1 MTPPPKNV
9 PASIRERLR
18 NLARPDGSDFN
29 LLLAAFAT
37 ERFLYRLSQS
47 KHAEH
52 FVLKGARLFALWS
65 RKPHRP
71 TRDLDLLGFGDPSAK
86 ALEKVIREICRMEV
100 TLDGLIF
107 DAQSIQVEENRVEH
121 EYNGQRIRLVANL
134 ENARIPLQIDIG
146 FGDAITP
153 EPQQAE
159 YTALLSSLPAPFIRV
174 YPAETVVAEKL
185 QAMVSLD
192 VLNTRMKDFYD
203 LCVLSRTF
211 DFEGSTLCRAI
222 HATFERRK
230 TDIPNEVPACL
241 LETFPRRSDKRDLWA
256 VFLRRASLPDVPE
269 NDFVAVHREL
279 IEFLSLP
286 LFAAAQPSDFQK
298 RWTVGKGWA

>member
-1 MTPPPKNV
+1 MTPSPKNV

-18 NLARPDGSDFN
+18 NLSRPDGSDFN

-47 KHAEH
+47 KYAEH
-52 FVLKGARLFALWS
+52 FVLKGARLFALWAH
-65 RKPHRP
+65 KPHRP
-71 TRDLDLLGFGDPSAK
+71 TRDLDLLGFGDPSAE
-86 ALEKVIREICRMEV
+86 ALAQVIRDLCRIEV
-100 TLDGLIF
+100 TPDGLIF
-107 DAQSIQVEENRVEH
+107 DEQSILVEEIRVEH
-121 EYNGQRIRLVANL
+121 EYNGQRIRLVAHL

-174 YPAETVVAEKL
+174 YPPETVVAEKL

-203 LCVLSRTF
+203 LCVLAREF
-211 DFEGSTLCRAI
+211 DFEGPTLCQAI
-222 HATFERRK
+222 HATFDRRK
-230 TDIPNEVPACL
+230 TDIPNDIPACL
-241 LETFPRRSDKRDLWA
+241 LETFPKRSDKRDLWA
-256 VFLRRASLPDVPE
+256 AFLQRAGLPDIPE

-286 LFAAAQPSDFQK
+286 LLAAAQPGDFK
-298 RWTVGKGWA
+298 KMWTAGKGWA

>member
-1 MTPPPKNV
+1 MTPPPKNM

-47 KHAEH
+47 KHAEL

-65 RKPHRP
+65 HKPHRP
-71 TRDLDLLGFGDPSAK
+71 TRDLDLLGFGEPSPE
-86 ALEKVIREICRMEV
+86 ALGKVIRDICRMEV
-100 TLDGLIF
+100 IPDGLIF
-107 DAQSIQVEENRVEH
+107 DEQSIHVEEIRVEH
-121 EYNGQRIRLVANL
+121 EYNGQRIRLVAHL
-134 ENARIPLQIDIG
+134 QNARIPLQIDIG

-159 YTALLSSLPAPFIRV
+159 YTALLSSLPAPYIRV
-174 YPAETVVAEKL
+174 YPRETVIAEKL

-203 LCVLSRTF
+203 LCVLAREF
-211 DFEGSTLCRAI
+211 DFDGPTLCQAI

-230 TDIPNEVPACL
+230 TDLPKEIPACL
-241 LETFPRRSDKRDLWA
+241 WETFPKRTDKRDLWA
-256 VFLRRASLPDVPE
+256 AFLQRAGLPDNRE

-286 LFAAAQPSDFQK
+286 LFAAAHPGDFNK
-298 RWTVGKGWA
+298 MWTAGKGWV

>member
-1 MTPPPKNV
+1 MTPPPKNL

-47 KHAEH
+47 KHAEL
-52 FVLKGARLFALWS
+52 FVLKGARLFALWAH
-65 RKPHRP
+65 KPHRP
-71 TRDLDLLGFGDPSAK
+71 TRDLDLLGFGDPSTE
-86 ALEKVIREICRMEV
+86 ALAQVIRDLCRIEV
-100 TLDGLIF
+100 TPDGLIF
-107 DAQSIQVEENRVEH
+107 DEQSIHVEEIRVEH
-121 EYNGQRIRLVANL
+121 EYNGQRIKLVAHL

-159 YTALLSSLPAPFIRV
+159 YTVLLSSLPVPFIRV
-174 YPAETVVAEKL
+174 YPPETVVAEKL

-203 LCVLSRTF
+203 LCVLAREF
-211 DFEGSTLCRAI
+211 DFEGHTLCQAI

-230 TDIPNEVPACL
+230 TDIPNAIPACL
-241 LETFPRRSDKRDLWA
+241 LETFP
-256 VFLRRASLPDVPE
+256 
-269 NDFVAVHREL
+269 
-279 IEFLSLP
+279 
-286 LFAAAQPSDFQK
+286 
-298 RWTVGKGWA
+298 

>member
-1 MTPPPKNV
+1 MTPPPKNI

-47 KHAEH
+47 KHAEL

-65 RKPHRP
+65 HKPHRS

-86 ALEKVIREICRMEV
+86 ALGKVIRDICRMQV
-100 TLDGLIF
+100 IPDGLNF
-107 DAQSIQVEENRVEH
+107 DEQSIHAEEIRVEH
-121 EYNGQRIRLVANL
+121 EYNGQRIRLVARL
-134 ENARIPLQIDIG
+134 ENVRIPLQIDIG

-153 EPQQAE
+153 DPQQVQ
-159 YTALLSSLPAPFIRV
+159 YTALLSSLPAPIIRA
-174 YPAETVVAEKL
+174 YPPETVVAEKL

-203 LCVLSRTF
+203 LYVLARAF
-211 DFEGSTLCRAI
+211 DFDGPTLCRAI
-222 HATFERRK
+222 NATFERRK
-230 TDIPNEVPACL
+230 TDIPKEVPTCL
-241 LETFPRRSDKRDLWA
+241 LETFPTRNDKRDLWA
-256 VFLRRASLPDVPE
+256 AFLRRAGLPDIPE

-286 LFAAAQPSDFQK
+286 LFAATQPSDFNK
-298 RWTVGKGWA
+298 MWTAGKGWA